1 VPRAFE
7 PFFTT
12 RVNGMGLG
20 LPICQMIMDLHDG
33 TLAATRDAGHGMT
46 FSFTLPVLPSPAAA
60 VEPPAARGDER
71 VGLVS

>member
-1 VPRAFE
+1 MIGLTDEQVAPAFE

-33 TLAATRDAGHGMT
+33 TLGAHGAPGT
-46 FSFTLPVLPSPAAA
+46 
-60 VEPPAARGDER
+60 G
-71 VGLVS
+71 